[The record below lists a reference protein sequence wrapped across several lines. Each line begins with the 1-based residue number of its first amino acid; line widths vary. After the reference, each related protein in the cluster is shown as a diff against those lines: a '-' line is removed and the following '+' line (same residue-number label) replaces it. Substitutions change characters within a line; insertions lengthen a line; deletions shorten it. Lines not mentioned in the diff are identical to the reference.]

1 MSELLEKIIEIKKNL
16 CIFKNA
22 VNETRNDLVKSFDR
36 SINGLENGYRYK
48 QFVENRINAYKK
60 LQKDIGS
67 YIGTDQWEKY
77 KNDMNEEKKQLEK
90 VLNAYIKVRD
100 TDSLEITNN
109 KIVLENE
116 ARGFML
122 SCMSDLIEALI
133 ELNGDKSDSIINEAE
148 SILNQNSPAVKLT

>member
-22 VNETRNDLVKSFDR
+22 VNETRNDLEKSFDR
-36 SINGLENGYRYK
+36 SINGLENGYRYR
-48 QFVENRINAYKK
+48 QIVENRINAYKK

-90 VLNAYIKVRD
+90 VLKAYIKVRD
-100 TDSLEITNN
+100 ADSLEITNN

-122 SCMSDLIEALI
+122 SCMSDLIDVLI
-133 ELNGDKSDSIINEAE
+133 ELNGDKNDLIINEAE
-148 SILNQNSPAVKLT
+148 SILNQNSF